1 MTDFIE
7 LRRPDREINGT
18 QAGKWFVLSTAILP
32 TKALIADGTN
42 NLAAVDLSGNNDELY
57 FDDEI
62 IAHIHAEQ
70 YYILNKVPYPYKI
83 ELENLLRNKYSNT
96 AGIVVQSKP
105 MTF

>member
-7 LRRPDREINGT
+7 LRRPSHEDKGNNKGR
-18 QAGKWFVLSTAILP
+18 WFVLSTMSLP
-32 TKALIADGTN
+32 TRALIADGSN
-42 NLAAVDLSGNNDELY
+42 NLADIDLSGNNDELY
-57 FDDEI
+57 FADEI

-70 YYILNKVPYPYKI
+70 YYILNKVPYPYKA